1 MEYLVITAI
10 CTNDNTHIAK
20 VSLYAG
26 NSWFMGHTYY
36 NGSEQKCAYLSYG
49 TDWEKYGLPTD
60 TPIIYSGDLVNCG
73 EVTAK
78 ASIENA
84 TAECK
89 YTIYPASIKY
99 TYEMYNGIYNGNSHD
114 AVKLNI
120 ENDSINVEYSVDD
133 GQSWSSE
140 CHKISNC
147 GK

>member
-20 VSLYAG
+20 VSLY
-26 NSWFMGHTYY
+26 
-36 NGSEQKCAYLSYG
+36 
-49 TDWEKYGLPTD
+49 D
-60 TPIIYSGDLVNCG
+60 
-73 EVTAK
+73 
-78 ASIENA
+78 
-84 TAECK
+84 
-89 YTIYPASIKY
+89 
-99 TYEMYNGIYNGNSHD
+99 GNSHD

-133 GQSWSSE
+133 GHSWSSE